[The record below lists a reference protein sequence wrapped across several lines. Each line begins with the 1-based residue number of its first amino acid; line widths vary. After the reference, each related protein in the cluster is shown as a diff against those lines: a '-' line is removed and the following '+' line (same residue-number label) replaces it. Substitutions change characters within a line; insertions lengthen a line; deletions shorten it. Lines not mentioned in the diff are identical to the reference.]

1 MQVERKEKS
10 MKKIVEIRHIV
21 ELSEQQ
27 ILNHVVEEVD
37 DMQNKG
43 LEVDIQYAAN
53 NGRYTTMLIGRKE
66 IEKPVKKNES
76 SKAIR

>member
-21 ELSEQQ
+21 ELSESQ

-43 LEVDIQYAAN
+43 LEVDVQYAAN

>member
-21 ELSEQQ
+21 ELSEAQ
-27 ILNHVVEEVD
+27 ILNHVVEEVN

-43 LEVDIQYAAN
+43 LEVDVQYAAN

>member
-10 MKKIVEIRHIV
+10 MKKIVDIRHIV
-21 ELSEQQ
+21 ELSESQ
-27 ILNHVVEEVD
+27 ILNHVVEEVT

-43 LEVDIQYAAN
+43 LEVDVQYAAN

>member
-21 ELSEQQ
+21 ELSESQ
-27 ILNHVVEEVD
+27 ILNHVVEEVN

-43 LEVDIQYAAN
+43 LEVDVQYAAN
-53 NGRYTTMLIGRKE
+53 NSRYTTMLIGRKE